1 VDPIKKIFEQYKTI
15 AVVGASDDPARPA
28 YDVAAYLKRSGFKV
42 IPVNP
47 RLAELFGEKCYPD
60 LLAIPE
66 TIDVV
71 DIFRNSEFVPEIVEQ
86 AIAKKAKVV
95 WMQPGAENIA
105 AAERAEQAGLDV
117 VMGLCMMT
125 AYPAKHSFGGSDE
138 Q

>member
-1 VDPIKKIFEQYKTI
+1 MDPIKKIFEQYKTI